1 MYDIAIIGAGP
12 AGTTLAR
19 LIGDRYK
26 VLLLDKRHLTDP
38 SKTSSSRKCCGG
50 LLAPDAQ
57 GMLSKMGLGLPKSVL
72 VDPQLF
78 VVRAVDVQQ
87 HMQRYYQRYYIN
99 LDRLKFDRWLLSM
112 TPKTVEIRLG
122 CRFKSYE
129 PKTDGFKIWFA
140 QKHKMHA
147 EHARILVGADGAS
160 SAVRKLAVPNHSVP
174 KKYFSI
180 QESVEANSQLPYFCS
195 IFDPQISDYYSW
207 TIPKEHYLF
216 IGSAL
221 HPRQNAVAKFELL
234 KKKLRDYGF
243 RFGKAIARQG
253 AFILRP
259 VSTRQIS
266 TGAKSIALVGEAAGW
281 ISPSSAEGLSYA
293 FKSALSLAKVL
304 HKTTKDF
311 EKRYYQETRQLRNN
325 ILVKNVKSRFI
336 YNPWLRN
343 VVMRSGYRSM
353 EIYRS

>member
-12 AGTTLAR
+12 AGTTLAC
-19 LIGDRYK
+19 LIGDSYK

-38 SKTSSSRKCCGG
+38 SNTNSARKCCGG

-57 GMLSKMGLGLPKSVL
+57 GMVSKTGLGLTRSVL

-78 VVRAVDVQQ
+78 VVRAIDVQQ
-87 HMQRYYQRYYIN
+87 HMHRYYQRYYIN
-99 LDRLKFDRWLLSM
+99 MDRLKFDRWLLSM
-112 TPKTVEIRLG
+112 IPKTVEIRLG

-129 PKTDGFKIWFA
+129 PKTDGFKIGFA
-140 QKHKMHA
+140 RKHKLHA

-160 SAVRKLAVPNHSVP
+160 SAVRKLAVPNRPVP
-174 KKYFSI
+174 RKYFSI
-180 QESVEANSQLPYFCS
+180 QESVEANSHLPYFCS

-207 TIPKEHYLF
+207 TIPKEDYLL

-221 HPRQNAVAKFELL
+221 DPRQNAVAKFELL

-243 RFGKAIARQG
+243 RFGKAVSRHG

-259 VSTRQIS
+259 VSARQIS
-266 TGAKSIALVGEAAGW
+266 TGAKGIALVGEAAGW
-281 ISPSSAEGLSYA
+281 ISPSSAEGFSYA
-293 FKSALSLAKVL
+293 FKSSLALAKVL
-304 HKTTKDF
+304 RKTTKDF

-343 VVMRSGYRSM
+343 VIMRSGYRSM